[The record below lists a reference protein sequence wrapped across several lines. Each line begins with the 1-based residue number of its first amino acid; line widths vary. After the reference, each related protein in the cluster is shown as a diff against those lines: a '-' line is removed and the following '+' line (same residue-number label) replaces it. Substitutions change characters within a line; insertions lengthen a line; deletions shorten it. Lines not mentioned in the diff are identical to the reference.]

1 MDGIF
6 GSLDL
11 PSFGAIQASVM
22 GACAYVVGHS
32 YEWWL
37 TFWNHPLGKAL
48 LLLGGVFLIVW
59 LIALIYSGEV
69 QRSLSGPIEFRAP
82 TGRPLDERV
91 IQAPR
96 AIIPQKLDGLWAN
109 CTFFLVYVD
118 ARGRSVHK
126 PVYKR
131 HMQLTV
137 LPRRLAARPDLATLM
152 IKDAYEGI
160 ENLTFDHVTEPDS
173 EAVCLSGS
181 IGDTI
186 TANAQRELRKPIDRL
201 ERIKRIPLYRMM
213 RREGAAKRRPAPDQ
227 EATVQFRMRFH
238 TSPWF
243 VLSAHPDREV
253 KTTAWLTVLTS
264 IFALAMQ
271 LMYGTWPGTDRA
283 RGATPEPGGTQVD
296 TTRPVTVPRP
306 PS

>member
-1 MDGIF
+1 MESVSEI
-6 GSLDL
+6 LDWL
-11 PSFGAIQASVM
+11 RPTLTVLGDLASY
-22 GACAYVVGHS
+22 ANEHAYD
-32 YEWWL
+32 WWL
-37 TFWNHPLGKAL
+37 VFWNHPLGKAL
-48 LLLGGVFLIVW
+48 LLLGGVFVIVW

-69 QRSLSGPIEFRAP
+69 QRSLSGPIEFRVP
-82 TGRPLDERV
+82 SGRPLDERV

-118 ARGRSVHK
+118 ARGRSVQS
-126 PVYKR
+126 PIYKR

-137 LPRRLAARPDLATLM
+137 LPRRLNARPELATLM

-160 ENLTFDHVTEPDS
+160 ENLTFDRVTEPDS
-173 EAVCLSGS
+173 EAVCLAGS

-186 TANAQRELRKPIDRL
+186 TSNAMKRLREPIERL
-201 ERIKRIPLYRMM
+201 ERIRRIPIWRFF
-213 RREGAAKRRPAPDQ
+213 RRDSAAKRRPAPDQ
-227 EATVQFRMRFH
+227 EATIQFRMRFH

-243 VLSAHPDREV
+243 VLSSHPDREV

-271 LMYGTWPGTDRA
+271 LMYGTWPGVDR
-283 RGATPEPGGTQVD
+283 PERTSAGSRDAVQAV
-296 TTRPVTVPRP
+296 RPVPRGP
-306 PS
+306 AP